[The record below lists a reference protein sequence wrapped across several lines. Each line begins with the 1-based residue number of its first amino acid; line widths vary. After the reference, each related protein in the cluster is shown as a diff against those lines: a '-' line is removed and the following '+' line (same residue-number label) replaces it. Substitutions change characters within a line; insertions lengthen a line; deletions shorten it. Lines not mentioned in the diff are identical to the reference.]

1 MGGNHAS
8 RWKFGKQFG
17 NSRHRF
23 FHGPGLNNFDMAL
36 LKTTK
41 ITESKT
47 LEFRFD
53 AFNLSITRSSPILT
67 VKSMTEIRISSTG
80 SRRAARSVSSATLAM
95 HASWRRV

>member
-47 LEFRFD
+47 LEFRFE
-53 AFNLSITRSSPILT
+53 AFNALNHPILGAPNT
-67 VKSMTEIRISSTG
+67 TFGTPLFGQITG
-80 SRRAARSVSSATLAM
+80 TRLDNRELQFALRLIF
-95 HASWRRV
+95 